1 MDKAKFSQLAA
12 FVNDEKRF
20 DAAFNNVIDGIESG
34 RIRADEFPLAAAP
47 LRAGGLNDN
56 REFVAR
62 FLEQLAGLSLSPEER
77 VVLDETIAALPA
89 GAGIEELYT
98 ALDSAEPLAGFTA
111 ALRKANADPRHDPI

>member
-20 DAAFNNVIDGIESG
+20 DAAFSNVIDGIESG

-89 GAGIEELYT
+89 GAGIEELYA
-98 ALDSAEPLAGFTA
+98 ALDGAEPLAGFSA